1 MEKNLLFSKFIGEKN
16 MKCMDCGEELILD
29 LDEEEYQVGDVLEC
43 EYCGAEMEIL
53 QLDPLV
59 LGLINEEK

>member
-1 MEKNLLFSKFIGEKN
+1 

-29 LDEEEYQVGDVLEC
+29 LDEEEYQEGDILEC

-53 QLDPLV
+53 QLDPVV
-59 LGLINEEK
+59 LGLVNEEK